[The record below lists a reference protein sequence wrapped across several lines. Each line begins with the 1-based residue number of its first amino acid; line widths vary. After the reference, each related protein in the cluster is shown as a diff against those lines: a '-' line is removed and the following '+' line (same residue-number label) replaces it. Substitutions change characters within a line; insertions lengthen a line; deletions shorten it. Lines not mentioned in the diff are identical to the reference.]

1 MKRKLLK
8 KLVCLFGMLFLT
20 LPAWSAVPSNLLPD
34 DSSWNQAP
42 TVVNAE
48 NSLFEGDM
56 IIAQGGGN
64 GGGNGGSG
72 GNGGDGGNGGQGGNG
87 DCSGVGAHA
96 QNQEQNQEQVQT
108 QFQQQSQV
116 QTQSQT
122 QTQTQAKTQAKTET
136 QSQFQTG
143 SK

>member
-56 IIAQGGGN
+56 IIAQGSGGGN
-64 GGGNGGSG
+64 GGGSSGGGNGGSG
-72 GNGGDGGNGGQGGNG
+72 
-87 DCSGVGAHA
+87 
-96 QNQEQNQEQVQT
+96 
-108 QFQQQSQV
+108 
-116 QTQSQT
+116 
-122 QTQTQAKTQAKTET
+122 
-136 QSQFQTG
+136 
-143 SK
+143 